1 VSAWREAGIGL
12 IECDLADIAALD
24 AAVGF
29 PIARRTSMN
38 CQKSYYC
45 NELFPAKGLGTTPG
59 TTTSEFRRLASKNK
73 FLACTNKTQ
82 DRGQSDYG
90 DVASVFHLEG
100 TMRAPIPTPEG
111 LLPAQAAI
119 IIMGCLFVF
128 LATLW
133 LFVITKAMIAIGIGA
148 MALFTAGACAFA
160 HRYALK
166 PL

>member
-1 VSAWREAGIGL
+1 LASPWPLCRDSQGLQRQSDLRSGPAASWSIARPIGL
-12 IECDLADIAALD
+12 ASSSNSLAW
-24 AAVGF
+24 
-29 PIARRTSMN
+29 S
-38 CQKSYYC
+38 
-45 NELFPAKGLGTTPG
+45 
-59 TTTSEFRRLASKNK
+59 
-73 FLACTNKTQ
+73 NKTQ

-90 DVASVFHLEG
+90 DVASGFPMEG

-111 LLPAQAAI
+111 LPAQAAI

-128 LATLW
+128 LSALW

-148 MALFTAGACAFA
+148 VALLIAGACAFA